1 MKKIY
6 RLLGLMVA
14 ASALTGCTMF
24 SLTQCSV
31 TNKDL
36 LVSSKSG
43 STYGGHAL
51 NIDSDGTGYA
61 SKTTSITYE
70 QVHDSTSLL
79 DLGTTGTQN
88 ILVIP
93 VKIVGY
99 EQYATSAIRQDI
111 YNTFFG
117 DPSDTGWQS
126 LSSFYYQS
134 SYQQLLIKGTVSGWY
149 DCGYTTSQINKLA
162 SSYNGTNKDYYQ
174 PTWTILEKAV
184 AWYKQTYNT
193 SCSGFDLNS
202 DGCIDGVWLVY
213 GCPDYSQVSSL
224 TSNFW
229 AYTYYDYSLA
239 GQSLSLSNPMPYHYC
254 WASYDFMYEMQDSWG
269 KNKVDA
275 HTYIHETGHL
285 LGLDDYYVAS
295 DKATNAGPMGAVD
308 MMDANI
314 IDHDAFSKF
323 AFGWVKPYVASDSCT
338 IVLKP
343 SSSTGQCVILPT
355 ANGWNGSAFDEY
367 MLLEFY
373 TPTDLNATDAAS
385 PYANRVQ
392 GFTQSGVRI
401 YHVDARLCT
410 VDMSSSSS
418 TVGSYV
424 DKVYSSDTV
433 GTAVAH
439 SNTDVYNQKNSSFR
453 LIQEMDCT
461 KKRDFSVYQTASNG
475 LKYSAVA
482 DDSTLFQSG
491 DSFGFS
497 TYRNSFP
504 NLTKMNDGSALN
516 YSVAFSAM
524 TSDSITLT
532 IVKS

>member
-1 MKKIY
+1 
-6 RLLGLMVA
+6 
-14 ASALTGCTMF
+14 
-24 SLTQCSV
+24 
-31 TNKDL
+31 
-36 LVSSKSG
+36 
-43 STYGGHAL
+43 
-51 NIDSDGTGYA
+51 
-61 SKTTSITYE
+61 
-70 QVHDSTSLL
+70 
-79 DLGTTGTQN
+79 
-88 ILVIP
+88 
-93 VKIVGY
+93 
-99 EQYATSAIRQDI
+99 
-111 YNTFFG
+111 
-117 DPSDTGWQS
+117 
-126 LSSFYYQS
+126 
-134 SYQQLLIKGTVSGWY
+134 
-149 DCGYTTSQINKLA
+149 
-162 SSYNGTNKDYYQ
+162 
-174 PTWTILEKAV
+174 
-184 AWYKQTYNT
+184 
-193 SCSGFDLNS
+193 
-202 DGCIDGVWLVY
+202 
-213 GCPDYSQVSSL
+213 
-224 TSNFW
+224 
-229 AYTYYDYSLA
+229 
-239 GQSLSLSNPMPYHYC
+239 
-254 WASYDFMYEMQDSWG
+254 
-269 KNKVDA
+269 
-275 HTYIHETGHL
+275 
-285 LGLDDYYVAS
+285 
-295 DKATNAGPMGAVD
+295 MGAVD

-323 AFGWVKPYVASDSCT
+323 AFGWVKPYVASASCT

-461 KKRDFSVYQTASNG
+461 KKRDFSAYQTASNG

-491 DSFGFS
+491 DSFDFS